1 MAANTHIE
9 KRKWK
14 PGGNRSYEQ
23 AEGKR
28 KRGQDRLPK
37 LVDRTGA
44 VEKEAES
51 S

>member
-1 MAANTHIE
+1 VAANTHIE

-28 KRGQDRLPK
+28 KRGQDGLPK
-37 LVDRTGA
+37 LVDRDRSG
-44 VEKEAES
+44 
-51 S
+51 